1 MSSIPP
7 HIRAIIDRRSG
18 KAPAEVTP
26 VAAGPPP
33 TGKKAAKDK
42 PAFHYKDIIRDAP
55 SKKVVREYFA
65 AKVAKLNEPPD
76 SDDEAEEKKKPKQK
90 TTKAK

>member
-18 KAPAEVTP
+18 KAPAEITP

-55 SKKVVREYFA
+55 SRKVVREYFA

-76 SDDEAEEKKKPKQK
+76 SDDEEEKKKPKK

>member
-7 HIRAIIDRRSG
+7 HIKAILDRRSG
-18 KAPAEVTP
+18 KAPAETTP

-33 TGKKAAKDK
+33 TGKKAEKAK

-55 SKKVVREYFA
+55 SRKVVREYFA
-65 AKVAKLNEPPD
+65 AKVAKLNEPPE
-76 SDDEAEEKKKPKQK
+76 SDDEAEDGKKKPKK

>member
-1 MSSIPP
+1 MSSSIPP
-7 HIRAIIDRRSG
+7 HIKAILDRRAG
-18 KAPAEVTP
+18 KAPAETTP

-33 TGKKAAKDK
+33 TGKKAEKAK

-55 SKKVVREYFA
+55 SRKVVREYFA
-65 AKVAKLNEPPD
+65 AKVAKLNEPPE
-76 SDDEAEEKKKPKQK
+76 SDDEAEEKKGKKK

>member
-1 MSSIPP
+1 MSLPP
-7 HIRAIIDRRSG
+7 HIQIILDRRAG
-18 KAPAEVTP
+18 KVPA
-26 VAAGPPP
+26 VAASAGPPP

-42 PAFHYKDIIRDAP
+42 PAMHYKDIIREKP

-76 SDDEAEEKKKPKQK
+76 SEDEEEKKAAPKK
-90 TTKAK
+90 TKKAK

>member
-42 PAFHYKDIIRDAP
+42 PATHYKDIIRDAP
-55 SKKVVREYFA
+55 SRKVVREYFA

-76 SDDEAEEKKKPKQK
+76 SEDEEEKKKPKK

>member
-1 MSSIPP
+1 MSASIPP
-7 HIRAIIDRRSG
+7 HIKVILDRRAG
-18 KAPAEVTP
+18 KTP
-26 VAAGPPP
+26 SVPESAGPPP

-42 PAFHYKDIIRDAP
+42 PAMHYKDIIREKP

-65 AKVAKLNEPPD
+65 TKVAKLNEPPD
-76 SDDEAEEKKKPKQK
+76 SDDEADAKPKPKK

>member
-42 PAFHYKDIIRDAP
+42 PATHYKDIIRDAP
-55 SKKVVREYFA
+55 SRKVVREYFA

-76 SDDEAEEKKKPKQK
+76 SEDEEEKKKPKK
-90 TTKAK
+90 TPKAK